1 MSKKDRNKREKAEG
15 DYDRLMWDESR
26 CDQVAKLA
34 DDVAVLRALEDVV
47 EASRITRGTA
57 SQEFSRESAA
67 HAAQRLNRGALDRY
81 GC

>member
-1 MSKKDRNKREKAEG
+1 MVWPKLEREKAEG

-47 EASRITRGTA
+47 EASRIT
-57 SQEFSRESAA
+57 EVVLLLKF
-67 HAAQRLNRGALDRY
+67 
-81 GC
+81 